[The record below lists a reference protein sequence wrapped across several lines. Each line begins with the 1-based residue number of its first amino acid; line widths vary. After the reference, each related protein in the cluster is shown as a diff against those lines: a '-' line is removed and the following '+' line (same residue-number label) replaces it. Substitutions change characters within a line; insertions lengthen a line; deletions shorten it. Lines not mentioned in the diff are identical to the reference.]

1 MTKLKRIVAML
12 MLVVFC
18 TAANAATEIKIATL
32 VPQNTA
38 WGSKIEA
45 GRQEI
50 NQRTEGRVKLK
61 VYYGG
66 VQGHAG
72 KVKQRIRF
80 GQLHGGDFTP
90 TDFQDS
96 MPDLNIYGLPF
107 VFESLEEVEFV
118 RERMDDVLAAGFEE
132 EGFVTFGFAGDFAI
146 VLSNVPVRGLSD
158 LRGKQLWLPEG
169 DDISDRAMKKLK
181 LVPNS
186 KPISDVITGL
196 RTGLFDVVAAPPA
209 AAVALQWHTSV
220 KYFTDMPVLYAMSF
234 MAIDKKIFGKLS
246 SDDQVIVSDVLTRVY
261 KEIDDN
267 SPADAANA
275 KDALA
280 NSGIE
285 SVEPD
290 SGEFERIRA
299 VMAENNRA
307 MAREG
312 LFSLDLLEQMQQYI
326 DEFRSGS
333 DSAEEMVA
341 GDAADAADGGR

>member
-1 MTKLKRIVAML
+1 MTTFKRLAISVIIAL
-12 MLVVFC
+12 SC
-18 TAANAATEIKIATL
+18 NAAMAATQIKIATL
-32 VPQNTA
+32 VPQNTS

-50 NQRTEGRVKLK
+50 AERTDGRVKLK
-61 VYYGG
+61 IYYGG

-107 VFESLEEVEFV
+107 VFESNEEVAFV
-118 RERMDDVLAAGFEE
+118 RKHMDSALAAGFAD

-146 VLSNVPVRGLSD
+146 VLSNVPVRGLDD
-158 LRGKQLWLPEG
+158 LRGKQIWLPEG
-169 DDISDRAMKKLK
+169 DAISDRAMKKLQ

-234 MAIDKKIFGKLS
+234 MAIDKKVFGKLAVE
-246 SDDQVIVSDVLTRVY
+246 DQTIVTDVLTRVY
-261 KEIDDN
+261 KEINDS

-280 NSGIE
+280 NSGIK
-285 SVEPD
+285 SVEPAA
-290 SGEFERIRA
+290 GEVERIRT
-299 VMAENNRA
+299 VMAENNRD
-307 MAREG
+307 MARQG
-312 LFSLDLLEQMQQYI
+312 LISTAMLDKMQQYI
-326 DEFRSGS
+326 QQFRSENGES
-333 DSAEEMVA
+333 DEMVA
-341 GDAADAADGGR
+341 GQPEAVSGGNQ